1 MSRSMERNTRTKG
14 REKRGPGLV
23 VEDQGLEEIAGH
35 ETEGQDLGIV
45 IEDQEKETLRMK
57 LKK

>member
-1 MSRSMERNTRTKG
+1 MRTKG

-23 VEDQGLEEIAGH
+23 VEDQGLEEIGGH

-45 IEDQEKETLRMK
+45 TEDQEKET
-57 LKK
+57 